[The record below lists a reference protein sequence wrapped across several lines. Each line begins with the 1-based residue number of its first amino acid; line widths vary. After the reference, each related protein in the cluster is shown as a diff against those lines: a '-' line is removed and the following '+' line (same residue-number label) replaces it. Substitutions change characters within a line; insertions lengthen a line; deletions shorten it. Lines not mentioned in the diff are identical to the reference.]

1 MSDDKF
7 NNLEEFKESIEM
19 RLDIECFI
27 YGSRYYIGW
36 SEGKRVIAL
45 CPDGDGEFFD
55 SLEDMLEFQI
65 EGKPIK
71 DIWQDIVI
79 RCM

>member
-7 NNLEEFKESIEM
+7 KNLDELQDSIEM
-19 RLDIECFI
+19 GLDIECYI
-27 YGSRYYIGW
+27 YGKRYYIGW
-36 SEGKRVIAL
+36 SNNKRVIAL
-45 CPDGDGEFFD
+45 CPDGDGDFFD
-55 SLEDMLEFQI
+55 SLEDMLEFLI

-79 RCM
+79 RSM